1 MKRQQNERLSRITDS
16 LAEFLKESFKNIS
29 LLVGCIGL
37 LCAIASLFAIAA
49 AYPAAIL
56 LIIVAGPFNLLLSSG
71 FMLVFGYQLLGA
83 AGCLLAAYLIGCT
96 FYLIKDVPFS
106 R

>member
-1 MKRQQNERLSRITDS
+1 MKKQHSERLSRIIES

-49 AYPAAIL
+49 AYPPAIL
-56 LIIVAGPFNLLLSSG
+56 LIIVAGPFNLLLSAVFMIMYG
-71 FMLVFGYQLLGA
+71 FQLMGAVGLLV
-83 AGCLLAAYLIGCT
+83 AGYLIGCT
-96 FYLIKDVPFS
+96 FYLIKDVPLNS
-106 R
+106 